1 MKILKLKVNNF
12 FLCRDDLNISFM
24 PISKKTLEDKEYE
37 LLEIAPELYVYNTV
51 AFIGKN
57 ASGKTT
63 LLRLLNMVYEIL
75 SFFRIE
81 NFKYLISKT
90 MTLELF
96 FYHENKIYFYKTN
109 ILNQKGIIKFN
120 EEEIYYRTYNKTA
133 LKNLFDLNLYTK
145 MEITNFLPEDTS
157 ALFNVFKKVDSK
169 ILYYSSDDYNLEI
182 YFNIYKL
189 LGENKPIII
198 KDILQLFDEHIT
210 NIELTNNDFFKI
222 TYFDN
227 SSEIL
232 TQKELNEKLSSGTE
246 KGIALFV
253 YIVYSL
259 THGIDL
265 IVDEIETHFHRT
277 LVNNIISLY
286 KDKRI
291 NKYSATLIFST
302 HYPEILDLFNRS
314 DNIYIT
320 KNNSQIYLENVYLDY
335 NARSELL
342 KSKRFYNNAFDT
354 NVSYDNL
361 MKFKE
366 DLM

>member
-1 MKILKLKVNNF
+1 MNILKLKVNNF
-12 FLCRDDLNISFM
+12 FLSKDPLNISFM

-37 LLEIAPELYVYNTV
+37 LLEIAPDLYIYNTV

-63 LLRLLNMVYEIL
+63 LLRILNMVYEML

-81 NFKYLISKT
+81 SFKYLINKT
-90 MTLELF
+90 IALELF
-96 FYHENKIYFYKTN
+96 FYYENKIYFYKTN
-109 ILNQKGIIKFN
+109 IINQKGIIKFN
-120 EEEIYYRTYNKTA
+120 DEEIYYRNYNKSSS
-133 LKNLFDLNLYTK
+133 KNLFDLKFYTK
-145 MEITNFLPEDTS
+145 MDITSILPEDTS
-157 ALFNVFKKVDSK
+157 ALFNVFKKVDTRV
-169 ILYYSSDDYNLEI
+169 LYYSSDDYNSEI

-189 LGENKPIII
+189 LGENKPILI
-198 KDILQLFDEHIT
+198 KDILKLFDEHIE
-210 NIELTNNDFFKI
+210 NIELTNNYLFKI
-222 TYFDN
+222 TYFDKK
-227 SSEIL
+227 SEIL
-232 TQKELNEKLSSGTE
+232 TQKELSEKLSSGTE
-246 KGIALFV
+246 KGIVLFV

-259 THGIDL
+259 TNGIDL

-286 KDKRI
+286 KDKKV
-291 NKYSATLIFST
+291 NKYKATLLFST

-320 KNNSQIYLENVYLDY
+320 KNNGHIYLENVYLDY

-366 DLM
+366 DLL

>member
-1 MKILKLKVNNF
+1 MFKMKILKLKVNNF
-12 FLCRDDLNISFM
+12 FLCKDDLNISFM

-37 LLEIAPELYVYNTV
+37 LLEIAPELYVYNSV

-145 MEITNFLPEDTS
+145 MEISNLLPEDTS

-210 NIELTNNDFFKI
+210 NIELTDNDFFKI

-227 SSEIL
+227 SSETL

-253 YIVYSL
+253 
-259 THGIDL
+259 
-265 IVDEIETHFHRT
+265 
-277 LVNNIISLY
+277 
-286 KDKRI
+286 
-291 NKYSATLIFST
+291 
-302 HYPEILDLFNRS
+302 
-314 DNIYIT
+314 
-320 KNNSQIYLENVYLDY
+320 
-335 NARSELL
+335 
-342 KSKRFYNNAFDT
+342 SKFI
-354 NVSYDNL
+354 
-361 MKFKE
+361 
-366 DLM
+366 